1 MLYGFGLDPEMVK
14 QQLRKR
20 KEHEDFT
27 KKFPTKNSYETQK
40 TENLLAFCK
49 KYIQNILDEYS
60 VLISKL
66 DNLKDKKLSED
77 EKRNNFINHSSL
89 SEDCYRNLIK
99 ITRIEYF
106 EQVEDLAKKIKVNE
120 TINKSTLQEFLKIRF
135 NSMNK
140 LNPKFILRNYLA
152 QEVIEKS
159 EKGNHSD
166 LNKLFEVLIS
176 PFDEHEKLDYD
187 KNYSPDVEKAYNICI
202 SCSS

>member
-60 VLISKL
+60 VLISNL